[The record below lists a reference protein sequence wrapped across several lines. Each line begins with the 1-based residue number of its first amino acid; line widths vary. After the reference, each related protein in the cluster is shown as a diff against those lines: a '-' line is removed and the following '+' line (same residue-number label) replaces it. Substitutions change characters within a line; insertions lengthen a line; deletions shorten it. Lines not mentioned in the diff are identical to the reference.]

1 MVGRLF
7 PLIKY
12 VNSPVSEACSVLI
25 SISQFE
31 DDLDDLIPSFDR
43 SGGDTDTYPVLL
55 IVFNNV
61 LLISAE
67 RVQNL
72 FLPVIEH
79 PSDTDQFFDAGP
91 QTLVYDDIQF
101 FPLLFGRI
109 VFGIEHHVVLFDVVS
124 RLKIRIDV
132 KHHVEFVRVRDLI
145 TEVVVLLHVMKL
157 IIVCIYEQKMTL
169 VFQEIVFIRF
179 LIVTVMPKRLQTD
192 VVQGSADILDDM
204 EGIDTDGSVWEAV
217 TDHIF
222 VILIHIDGYVSYGI
236 SLFPRDLTEVIPQF
250 SFFPAFKDVDDIAF
264 VQAEDHQSVL
274 VFGFA
279 GEVEFIDRDTCGKR
293 IPGDLHMF
301 IEYRYDFIYGQTDF
315 PGNRPESLVIV
326 FRKLQYISD
335 RLIRYMTVLGRERII
350 FIESLSAVRAEE
362 SPGTV
367 VNKSLFIQEDRMPD
381 DLRPVLF
388 DIFGKSSTGWASAA
402 SVDKCDTEMMD
413 TGFQFFG
420 TYFNIGIFEA
430 EKRSDRIRHR

>member
-124 RLKIRIDV
+124 SFEIRVDSE
-132 KHHVEFVRVRDLI
+132 HHIEFVRVRDLI
-145 TEVVVLLHVMKL
+145 TEMMVFLNIVELVV
-157 IIVCIYEQKMTL
+157 IGVCKEKMTL
-169 VFQEIVFIRF
+169 VFQEIVFI
-179 LIVTVMPKRLQTD
+179 
-192 VVQGSADILDDM
+192 
-204 EGIDTDGSVWEAV
+204 
-217 TDHIF
+217 
-222 VILIHIDGYVSYGI
+222 
-236 SLFPRDLTEVIPQF
+236 
-250 SFFPAFKDVDDIAF
+250 
-264 VQAEDHQSVL
+264 
-274 VFGFA
+274 
-279 GEVEFIDRDTCGKR
+279 
-293 IPGDLHMF
+293 
-301 IEYRYDFIYGQTDF
+301 
-315 PGNRPESLVIV
+315 
-326 FRKLQYISD
+326 
-335 RLIRYMTVLGRERII
+335 
-350 FIESLSAVRAEE
+350 
-362 SPGTV
+362 
-367 VNKSLFIQEDRMPD
+367 
-381 DLRPVLF
+381 
-388 DIFGKSSTGWASAA
+388 
-402 SVDKCDTEMMD
+402 
-413 TGFQFFG
+413 
-420 TYFNIGIFEA
+420 
-430 EKRSDRIRHR
+430 